1 MARQSPEVSGAPG
14 KIRTC
19 DGPVQ
24 ESGETHERRPQRTTS
39 LVFVGSPDAYALTRS
54 QRFIPRPVPRPR
66 LARRVQHGPGLRGL
80 RTGHEAGGRER
91 RLLPCDGRAYRRLCA
106 TLPVPIR
113 LRVGVIVR
121 GCWRSATAHDSGA
134 SVQFFGPDPVA
145 TSADSA
151 SRRPLTGFDGEIELA
166 PVRQLECPAYRR
178 RIREQRTVRQRAE
191 SRRRSLRKRRH
202 TRCTKF
208 ARSATFHQLVDVPW
222 ILIAMQ
228 TTAGDRGPARVTR
241 D

>member
-1 MARQSPEVSGAPG
+1 MITQTSVGTHRVHIRIGLRACFVAYDARVRFPSRCRSA
-14 KIRTC
+14 
-19 DGPVQ
+19 
-24 ESGETHERRPQRTTS
+24 RRH
-39 LVFVGSPDAYALTRS
+39 A
-54 QRFIPRPVPRPR
+54 PRPR
-66 LARRVQHGPGLRGL
+66 
-80 RTGHEAGGRER
+80 
-91 RLLPCDGRAYRRLCA
+91 DRRLCA

-178 RIREQRTVRQRAE
+178 RIREQRTVRQRAQNRAGVRFVRDDTRDAPNSHE
-191 SRRRSLRKRRH
+191 ARRSISWWM
-202 TRCTKF
+202 CPGF
-208 ARSATFHQLVDVPW
+208 
-222 ILIAMQ
+222 
-228 TTAGDRGPARVTR
+228 
-241 D
+241 